1 MDWKSVKK
9 LHIEITSQ
17 CNAVCPLCRR
27 YSYAGYEVIPSI
39 NKSQV
44 WTLDDVKRK
53 LPPEDLKGI
62 EILILNGNFGDFIM
76 HPEPLGILRY
86 FVEHCNLRGPIQIA
100 TNGSGRNEK
109 FWEEL
114 ATIPNI
120 QVLFAIDGLEDTH
133 HLYRRET
140 DFNKIITNAQSFIDA
155 GGDATWIMTVF
166 RHNEHQ
172 TDACFEMSK
181 ALKFNNFIMRDNSR
195 DKIFAY
201 NRDRTS
207 SYPIRNRVNKKERQ
221 LSQYGYPINH
231 LETPDEKYH
240 NHSLSVIAKIN
251 EGTYK
256 SIQFVDRPS
265 KQFERSNCRVFGE
278 TNEIFISARWLVVP
292 CCHLATHLELGNLSN
307 NFDSITAV
315 INANGS
321 SIDNMSALDKTV
333 KEVYE
338 ENQGYQWVADK
349 FDNTPM
355 RVCTSTCGTDG
366 GFAKSF
372 NKRQLI
378 PIEQK

>member
-1 MDWKSVKK
+1 MYWESVKK

-44 WTLDDVKRK
+44 WTLDDIKRK
-53 LPPEDLKGI
+53 LPPEDLAGI
-62 EILILNGNFGDFIM
+62 EILMLNGNFGDFIM

-86 FVEHCNLRGPIQIA
+86 FVEHCSLTEPILIS
-100 TNGSGRNEK
+100 TNGSGRNVK
-109 FWEEL
+109 FWKEL

-120 QVLFAIDGLEDTH
+120 QVMFAIDGLEDTN

-140 DFNKIITNAQSFIDA
+140 DFNKIITNAKAFIDA

-172 TDACFEMSK
+172 IDACLEMSK
-181 ALKFNNFIMRDNSR
+181 ALKFNTFTARDNSR

-207 SYPIRNRVNKKERQ
+207 SYAIRNRVNRKERQ
-221 LSQYGYPINH
+221 LSQYGYPIGH

-256 SIQFVDRPS
+256 SFQYVNVPGKR
-265 KQFERSNCRVFGE
+265 FESSNCRVFSE
-278 TNEIFISARWLVVP
+278 VNDIFISARWLVAP
-292 CCHLATHLELGNLSN
+292 CCHIATHLELGNLSE

-315 INANGS
+315 INANS
-321 SIDNMSALDKTV
+321 TSIDNMSALDKTV

-338 ENQGYQWVADK
+338 ANQGYQWIADK
-349 FDNTPM
+349 FDNNPM
-355 RVCTSTCGTDG
+355 RVCASTCGTSG
-366 GFAKSF
+366 AFSKSF
-372 NKRQLI
+372 NDRQWI
-378 PIEQK
+378 RISKE